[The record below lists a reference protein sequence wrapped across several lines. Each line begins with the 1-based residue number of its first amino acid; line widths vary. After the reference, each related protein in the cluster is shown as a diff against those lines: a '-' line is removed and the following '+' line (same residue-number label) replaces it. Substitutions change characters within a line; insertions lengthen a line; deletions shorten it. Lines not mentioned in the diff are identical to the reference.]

1 MERYTIFMD
10 WKINAVKMSNS
21 LQPDLQIQF
30 NTNQITAAN
39 T

>member
-1 MERYTIFMD
+1 MERYTIFMN
-10 WKINAVKMSNS
+10 WKINTVKISNS

-30 NTNQITAAN
+30 NTNQITSTN